1 MTTLIPEKER
11 RVALLIPSAYQA
23 QLLKH
28 WADSTGRL
36 KGSLALMLFEK
47 GLEAA
52 QTQGLIPQ
60 PIIDQLN
67 NEFFTDQ

>member
-11 RVALLIPSAYQA
+11 RVVLLIPSAYQA
-23 QLLKH
+23 QLFKS

-36 KGSLALMLFEK
+36 RSSLALMLFEK

-60 PIIDQLN
+60 PIIDQVN
-67 NEFFTDQ
+67 TEFFTDQ

>member
-1 MTTLIPEKER
+1 MTTLIPDKER
-11 RVALLIPSAYQA
+11 RVAIQIPSAYQA
-23 QLLKH
+23 LLLQR

-36 KGSLALMLFEK
+36 KGSLLTMLFEK

-67 NEFFTDQ
+67 NEFFTNP

>member
-1 MTTLIPEKER
+1 MLNVSDTQR
-11 RVALLIPSAYQA
+11 RVALQIPSAYQA
-23 QLLKH
+23 QLLQR

-36 KGSLALMLFEK
+36 KASLALMIFEK

-60 PIIDQLN
+60 PIINQVN
-67 NEFFTDQ
+67 NEFFTNQ